1 MPKFD
6 KVLINDEIVEKFHA
20 DLFAKRV
27 RRREF
32 FTSDVCK
39 RMIGD
44 IIATGEP
51 LSCESV
57 SYLFERVQQT
67 YGWSDL
73 SKEQVEEFINVMS
86 DASDAE
92 VLLDCPDD
100 ENPFD
105 HSYHLKGGCVIF
117 MMHGQGTVITVFGPK
132 AVPEYHESLMRKKV
146 QIENQP
152 NVEES

>member
-6 KVLINDEIVEKFHA
+6 KILITDEIVEKFRA
-20 DLFAKRV
+20 DMIAKTE

-32 FTSDVCK
+32 FASDVCK

-44 IIATGEP
+44 IISTGEP
-51 LSCESV
+51 LSCGEV
-57 SYLFERVQQT
+57 SYFFERVQQT

-73 SKEQVEEFINVMS
+73 TKEQVEEFVSVMS

-92 VLLDCPDD
+92 ALLDCPDD

-117 MMHGQGTVITVFGPK
+117 MMHGQGTVVTVF
-132 AVPEYHESLMRKKV
+132 AAETVPEYHESLMRKKG
-146 QIENQP
+146 Q
-152 NVEES
+152 